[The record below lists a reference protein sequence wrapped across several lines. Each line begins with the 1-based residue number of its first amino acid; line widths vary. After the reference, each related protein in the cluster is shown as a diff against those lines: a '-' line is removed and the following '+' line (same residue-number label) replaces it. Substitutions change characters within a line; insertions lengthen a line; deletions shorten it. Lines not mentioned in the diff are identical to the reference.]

1 MLSAA
6 LEMESIQHHVSRYRS
21 CGRRLTRSDFG
32 GSDALELGSHT
43 AQDGADVDDSLLVTQ
58 FEEGKDGLGYAD
70 GTEEISLE
78 VIVDLLDRPVAS
90 TL

>member
-1 MLSAA
+1 M
-6 LEMESIQHHVSRYRS
+6 
-21 CGRRLTRSDFG
+21 
-32 GSDALELGSHT
+32 
-43 AQDGADVDDSLLVTQ
+43 TQ

-90 TL
+90 TLSVERLGR